1 MLAQTIANGLV
12 TGCLYVMMAI
22 GFSIIKT
29 SMNLF
34 NMSHGSMVL
43 TGAYGAYIFGGLL
56 HLGWIGAILGGTIFG
71 CLVHLLVAQT
81 IYFPI
86 QRRGSRMWIVGYAG
100 FGVAILIQSAI
111 GMIFG
116 TQPVDVIPG
125 YVSGVYSLGAVRI
138 TTADVTTAAVAVSAV
153 ALYTL
158 FLRKTRF
165 GLATRAAVVDREMA
179 GIVGVRTSMVQTVV
193 FVVGAGMAALAGA
206 LMTMEGALQY
216 TMGGPALLKAIVAS
230 ILGISWGVPG
240 AVIGGLVLGVM
251 ENLVVSFTNAGWR
264 DGISLV
270 ILLAFIWSTA
280 IYRYITR

>member
-56 HLGWIGAILGGTIFG
+56 HLGWIAAIIGGTVFG
-71 CLVHLLVAQT
+71 CAVHLLVAQT

-86 QRRGSRMWIVGYAG
+86 QRRGLRMWIVGYAG
-100 FGVAILIQSAI
+100 FGVAILIQASI

-116 TQPVDVIPG
+116 TQPVDVVPG
-125 YVSGVYSLGAVRI
+125 YVSGSYAIGSVRI
-138 TTADVTTAAVAVSAV
+138 TTSDVAIAAVVAVAVV
-153 ALYTL
+153 LYTL

-179 GIVGVRTSMVQTVV
+179 GIVGIRTSMVQTAV
-193 FVVGAGMAALAGA
+193 FAVGAGMAALAGA
-206 LMTMEGALQY
+206 LMTTQGALQY

-251 ENLVVSFTNAGWR
+251 ENTVVSLTNAGWR

-270 ILLAFIWSTA
+270 ILLAFVWSTA
-280 IYRYITR
+280 VYRYLTR